1 MIKDL
6 ETGPLEGFNLLI
18 KDIKG
23 INLSRMVYM
32 LACVGEWLLCILEV
46 SPGKQNFDQG
56 FSNKVD

>member
-32 LACVGEWLLCILEV
+32 LACVGE
-46 SPGKQNFDQG
+46 
-56 FSNKVD
+56 